1 MKIGKYTLILL
12 LLTFSLLTNAK
23 FVAHFRMV
31 DLVIIFYI
39 VTHSRHLSLNRKEVA
54 LISAFLVVISVTS
67 FLNFDGNPRVH
78 EIVFYYKYL
87 FFFLTLILIRNLTKA
102 RRTSIDTPI
111 CINKISPMLFIRC
124 LGVYYIIFNFLFFF
138 NNSFLSVTG
147 ASRVSIPFSS
157 LDAGTSNAPA
167 YSIILFAIAIYF
179 DRYGKSRLD
188 SIISFGLIISAL
200 LAGSRSGVVIFVLYI
215 IFYRRPVFDKRTVSV
230 ILICIVGII
239 LYGDN
244 ISGVFLE
251 LVSRTFE
258 FNLMSD
264 TSAQDRLFKQ
274 FLAIEMTLEKSAMF
288 FGIGHENTSITWY
301 DGMVGN
307 LLIIGGAPAVLIFS
321 MVIYVTCK
329 SIDDGPKMFVI
340 LFTAVSLISEFV
352 LTSYV
357 CGILLLLTLSTE
369 ENNNA
374 AKPI

>member
-258 FNLMSD
+258 FNLMLSVYAQHGL
-264 TSAQDRLFKQ
+264 TMFGVTKLCTNGIIQKLSAIYDYSNNELKLFVP
-274 FLAIEMTLEKSAMF
+274 FPPPVALAHLLPLMSA
-288 FGIGHENTSITWY
+288 
-301 DGMVGN
+301 
-307 LLIIGGAPAVLIFS
+307 
-321 MVIYVTCK
+321 K
-329 SIDDGPKMFVI
+329 
-340 LFTAVSLISEFV
+340 
-352 LTSYV
+352 
-357 CGILLLLTLSTE
+357 
-369 ENNNA
+369 
-374 AKPI
+374 